1 MYSQK
6 ISPKIEDMFS
16 KLSEK
21 SARIAT
27 ESKSSQEA
35 IERIVDSVCLE
46 VSTRSKT
53 ILSDMLFEMED
64 ILFETDF
71 FNTPSRQNDFR
82 DYDLRGE
89 ILGKY
94 KFEASQDISFS
105 EASRVTKSL
114 AVGSGVLVVGG
125 AAEVG
130 AVLISGLSISA
141 LVPIPVGVLLA
152 ASLGAALVDYLAVEP
167 KRSKKNFQLAVEAYL
182 QSAKDQ
188 FINWFDEIEIYYQK
202 RVTEIKETL

>member
-1 MYSQK
+1 
-6 ISPKIEDMFS
+6 MFS